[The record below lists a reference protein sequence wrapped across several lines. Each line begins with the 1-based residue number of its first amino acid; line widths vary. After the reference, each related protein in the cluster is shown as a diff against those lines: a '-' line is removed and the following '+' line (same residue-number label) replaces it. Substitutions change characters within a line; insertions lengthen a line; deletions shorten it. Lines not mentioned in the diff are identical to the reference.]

1 MVRLPAGWGIHAA
14 DDERVTAGERLQA
27 LAAEYWDFRLREF
40 PTLAHDLGDPRHRRL
55 LFRESI
61 GDHDRR
67 AAEAREFASRL
78 AQLPRHELAGHD
90 RYTFRLLER
99 ELDGIV
105 THHRFG
111 THLRP
116 MLYPEGPETS
126 IAFALQRTTLR
137 DRADA
142 DDYLARLATLPAYF
156 EDRRERLLAG
166 DRAGHRL
173 PRPLLPR
180 VCAAVEAHL
189 GAPDERTVWHRPF
202 ANLAADDARFA
213 AARERLPRLIADE
226 LRPAYARW
234 LDLLRGEYAARCRD
248 SIGLRDEP
256 DGSAYYEFLARE
268 YTTTGDSPADIH
280 ATGVAEVARIR
291 GAMQSVATRA
301 GFGGDLDALRRHLA
315 TEPKFYA
322 RTKEELRERLE
333 VLAKRIERRI
343 PEFFGRIPRM
353 TYGIESIPEA
363 QSAQLPAAYAQPNPP
378 SRLSAGV
385 FWVTG
390 LPDRC
395 PSQMHV
401 PLTLHEAWPGH
412 LMHIA
417 LLQEMDGLPAFRRY
431 GMMGYTAYI
440 EGWALYCEQLGH
452 DFGLYDDP
460 FAHYGQLEME
470 MWRAVRLVVDTG
482 IHAFGWTRDA
492 AVAYMSAHL
501 TLPAPTIEAE
511 VDRYIG
517 MPGQALAYKVGE
529 LKIRGLRERAAA
541 ALGERFDLRALHD
554 VLSEA
559 GPVTL
564 DVLDEHVQA
573 WIDTTRARAA

>member
-1 MVRLPAGWGIHAA
+1 
-14 DDERVTAGERLQA
+14 VTAVEQLQA
-27 LAAEYWDFRLREF
+27 LAADYWEFRLREH
-40 PTLAHDLGDPRHRRL
+40 PTVAHDLGDARYRQL

-61 GDHDRR
+61 ADHDRR
-67 AAEAREFASRL
+67 AAEASTFLARL
-78 AQLPRHELAGHD
+78 ARVPIDALEGHD
-90 RYTFRLLER
+90 RHSHRLLAR
-99 ELDGIV
+99 ELNSLV
-105 THHRFG
+105 THHRHAG
-111 THLRP
+111 HLRP
-116 MLYPEGPETS
+116 LMFPESPDIS
-126 IAFALQRTTLR
+126 IAFALQRTAVR

-142 DDYLARLATLPAYF
+142 DDHLARLATLPGYL
-156 EDRRERLLAG
+156 EHRRERLLAG
-166 DRAGHRL
+166 AAAGHRL
-173 PRPLLPR
+173 PRALLPR
-180 VCAAVEAHL
+180 LCASVEAHL
-189 GAPDERTVWHRPF
+189 GTPDEHSVWFRP
-202 ANLAADDARFA
+202 LAQLPDDERFA
-213 AARERLPRLIADE
+213 AARARLPRLIAQE

-234 LDLLRGEYAARCRD
+234 LDLLRGEYAAHCRD

-256 DGSAYYEFLARE
+256 EGEAYYAFLARE
-268 YTTTGDSPADIH
+268 YTTTADPPTAIH
-280 ATGVAEVARIR
+280 ATGLAEVARIR
-291 GAMQSVATRA
+291 AAMGSVAARA
-301 GFGGDLDALRRHLA
+301 GFADDLAGLRRHLA
-315 TEPKFYA
+315 TEPRFYA
-322 RTKEELRERLE
+322 KTKEELRERLE

-363 QSAQLPAAYAQPNPP
+363 QSAQLPPAYAQPNPP

-395 PSQMHV
+395 PAQMHV

-431 GMMGYTAYI
+431 GMMSYIAYI

-482 IHAFGWTRDA
+482 IHVLGWSRDA
-492 AVAYMSAHL
+492 AIAYMTEHL
-501 TLPAPTIEAE
+501 TLPGAAIEAE

-529 LKIRGLRERAAA
+529 LKIRGLRERAAGT
-541 ALGERFDLRALHD
+541 LGSRFDLRAFHD
-554 VLSEA
+554 ALSEA

-564 DVLDEHVQA
+564 ELLGEHVQA
-573 WIDTTRARAA
+573 WIDAQRARAA

>member
-1 MVRLPAGWGIHAA
+1 
-14 DDERVTAGERLQA
+14 VTAAEQLLA
-27 LAAEYWDFRLREF
+27 LAAEYWEFRLREY
-40 PTLAHDLGDPRHRRL
+40 PTVAHDVGDARYRRL

-61 GDHDRR
+61 ADHDRR
-67 AAEAREFASRL
+67 AAEASGFLARL
-78 AQLPRHELAGHD
+78 ARVPLEAIEGRDRHSH
-90 RYTFRLLER
+90 RLLAR
-99 ELDGIV
+99 ELDSLV
-105 THHRFG
+105 THHRFAS
-111 THLRP
+111 HLRP
-116 MLYPEGPETS
+116 LMFPESPDVS
-126 IAFALQRTTLR
+126 IAFALQRTAIR

-142 DDYLARLATLPAYF
+142 EDYLARLATLPRYL
-156 EDRRERLLAG
+156 EQRRERLLAG
-166 DRAGHRL
+166 AAVGHRL
-173 PRPLLPR
+173 PRVLLPR
-180 VCAAVEAHL
+180 VCASVEAHL
-189 GAPDERTVWHRPF
+189 GAPDEHSAWHRPF
-202 ANLAADDARFA
+202 ALLPPDDERFA
-213 AARERLPRLIADE
+213 AARARLPRLIADE

-234 LDLLRGEYAARCRD
+234 RDLLRGDYAAHCRD

-256 DGSAYYEFLARE
+256 EGEAYYAFLARD
-268 YTTTGDSPADIH
+268 YTTTADTPAEIH
-280 ATGVAEVARIR
+280 ATGLAEVARIR
-291 GAMQSVATRA
+291 AAMESVADRA
-301 GFGGDLDALRRHLA
+301 GFAGDLAGLRRHLA
-315 TEPKFYA
+315 EDPRFYA
-322 RTKEELRERLE
+322 KTKEELRERLE

-395 PSQMHV
+395 PAQMHV

-417 LLQEMDGLPAFRRY
+417 LLQEMDDLPAFRRY

-452 DFGLYDDP
+452 DFGLYEDP
-460 FAHYGQLEME
+460 IAHYGQLEME

-482 IHAFGWTRDA
+482 IHVLGWSRDA
-492 AVAYMSAHL
+492 AIAYMTEHL
-501 TLPAPTIEAE
+501 TLPGPTIEAE

-517 MPGQALAYKVGE
+517 MPAQALAYKVGE
-529 LKIRGLRERAAA
+529 LKIRGLRERAART
-541 ALGERFDLRALHD
+541 LGSRFDLRALHD
-554 VLSEA
+554 ALSEV

-564 DVLDEHVQA
+564 ELLEEHVQA
-573 WIDTTRARAA
+573 WIDGQQARAA